1 MAVKFS
7 LGCIVSALT
16 IATLGTLAG
25 PAFSQSAEYRR
36 GYDQGYRDGAESA
49 RSPAENAPMRGRIA
63 ILSASYGVRGA
74 QCDAGANIQAL
85 ATGRRHVDVKVDNEL
100 CGDPAQ
106 GQGNKQLQVTYS
118 CGNGPERRAGGPEG
132 SIVSISCR

>member
-7 LGCIVSALT
+7 LGCIVSALA

-25 PAFSQSAEYRR
+25 PAFAQSAEFRR

-49 RSPAENAPMRGRIA
+49 RSPAEYAPRRGQIA
-63 ILSASYGVRGA
+63 ISSASYGVRDA
-74 QCDAGANIQAL
+74 QCDAGASIQAL
-85 ATGRRHVDVKVDNEL
+85 AMGRRQVDIKVDNEL

-106 GQGNKQLQVTYS
+106 GQGNKQLNVTYS

-132 SIVSISCR
+132 AIVSISCR